1 MMAKKKAVVSDK
13 DDIGWALLDAK
24 ADAVTLVDLNGTI
37 LFLNNSAAQRF
48 GRSPEETIGICI
60 WEIYSRACRSHH
72 RILFNQVIQT
82 NRPIPVT
89 HKDKERWSQTLF
101 FPIHGGDD
109 QIVSIALCTWDITA
123 QINAEERF
131 KQVLLELI
139 TAQEDE
145 RHRISQDLHDDVG
158 QRMTALVFQLRTMRS
173 AVEEDQKI
181 PLKEINT
188 VIGNMELIIKH
199 VRQIFYTLYPP
210 SLNKMSLP
218 IVLAG
223 FCSTFEETNNVH
235 VDFSYQEG
243 IPGLPE
249 NYVNAIYRFVQEG
262 LTNVSKH
269 AKASS
274 VWINL
279 EYIEDDLN
287 LSLEDNGQGFD
298 LKQMHDGIGL
308 HGIRQR
314 FLMLGGSIDIES
326 TPGKGT
332 RLSGTIPYKTSNL

>member
-1 MMAKKKAVVSDK
+1 MDHRETYSRFDSVAWAV
-13 DDIGWALLDAK
+13 LDAR
-24 ADAVTLVDLNGTI
+24 ADAVTLVDLKGTI
-37 LFLNNSAAQRF
+37 IFLNASAAQRF
-48 GRSPEETIGICI
+48 SKPPEEIIGVNV
-60 WEIYSRACRSHH
+60 WEIYPRVYRSHH
-72 RILFNQVIQT
+72 KILFQQVVQT
-82 NRPIPVT
+82 NRPITVT
-89 HKDKERWSQTLF
+89 NKDKERWCQTLF
-101 FPIHGGDD
+101 LPIHGKDD
-109 QIVSIALCTWDITA
+109 QIESIALCVSDVTA
-123 QINAEERF
+123 QINAEERL

-139 TAQEDE
+139 TAQDDE

-158 QRMTALVFQLRTMRS
+158 QKMTALVFQLKTMRG
-173 AVEEDQKI
+173 AVEEDQVI

-210 SLNKMSLP
+210 SLHQMPLP

-223 FCSTFEETNNVH
+223 FCSTFEEMNNMN
-235 VDFSYQEG
+235 VDFSCQEG
-243 IPGLPE
+243 FPDLPE
-249 NYVNAIYRFVQEG
+249 NFVNAIYRFVQEG

-279 EYIEDDLN
+279 DYIDNDLT

-298 LKQMHDGIGL
+298 LEKMNEGIGL

-314 FLMLGGSIDIES
+314 FSMLGGGIEIES
-326 TPGKGT
+326 APGKGT
-332 RLSGTIPYKTSNL
+332 RLSGTIPFKANDQ

>member
-1 MMAKKKAVVSDK
+1 MENAEILSRLNSIA
-13 DDIGWALLDAK
+13 WALLDAK
-24 ADAVTLVDLNGTI
+24 ADEVTLVDLNGTI
-37 LFLNNSAAQRF
+37 LFLNASAARRF
-48 GRSPEETIGICI
+48 GKSPEEIIGHSL
-60 WEIYSRACRSHH
+60 WDTYPKAYRSHH
-72 RILFNQVIQT
+72 GILFNQVVQT
-82 NRPIPVT
+82 HRPIPVT
-89 HKDKERWSQTLF
+89 HKDKERWIQTLF
-101 FPIHGGDD
+101 FPIHGKDD
-109 QIVSIALCTWDITA
+109 QIESIGLCTWDITA

-158 QRMTALVFQLRTMRS
+158 QKMTALVFQLRTMRG

-181 PLKEINT
+181 PIKEINT
-188 VIGNMELIIKH
+188 VIGNMVVIIKH

-235 VDFSYQEG
+235 VDFSCQEG
-243 IPGLPE
+243 IPELPE

-279 EYIEDDLN
+279 DYIDDDLN

-298 LKQMHDGIGL
+298 LKQMNEGIGL

-314 FLMLGGSIDIES
+314 FLILGGGIEIES
-326 TPGKGT
+326 APGKGT
-332 RLSGTIPYKTSNL
+332 HISGTIPFKASNL